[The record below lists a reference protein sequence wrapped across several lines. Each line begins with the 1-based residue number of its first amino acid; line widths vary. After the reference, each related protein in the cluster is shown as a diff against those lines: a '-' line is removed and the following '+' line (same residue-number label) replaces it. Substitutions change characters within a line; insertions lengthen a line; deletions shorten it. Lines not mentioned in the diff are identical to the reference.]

1 MYAPE
6 LTDHNDSNPAVALL
20 QLARDHRPQDRIDAG
35 EQRVD
40 VTQRL
45 DRRDVVGQILDVGV
59 AEVHAEGGNRQR
71 QEDRGRGDQ
80 GDARAGGDGPNRAL
94 HETAA
99 PSALERC
106 CTADCVDMYRARS
119 SGAGTRDFLKITLKE
134 VLVTGIQMA
143 DNGDGPVEQIT
154 LSFGE
159 IGFDY
164 TPQTARGGAGT
175 PVKVNWNVR
184 TTQVT

>member
-1 MYAPE
+1 MPVMSGIEQVFCRSLPWRSFSRRLVFPWSLGTDE
-6 LTDHNDSNPAVALL
+6 LRGIHREPPKFD
-20 QLARDHRPQDRIDAG
+20 QLSPK
-35 EQRVD
+35 
-40 VTQRL
+40 
-45 DRRDVVGQILDVGV
+45 
-59 AEVHAEGGNRQR
+59 
-71 QEDRGRGDQ
+71 
-80 GDARAGGDGPNRAL
+80 
-94 HETAA
+94 
-99 PSALERC
+99 S
-106 CTADCVDMYRARS
+106 
-119 SGAGTRDFLKITLKE
+119 E

>member
-1 MYAPE
+1 MCEQA
-6 LTDHNDSNPAVALL
+6 ALS
-20 QLARDHRPQDRIDAG
+20 ARR
-35 EQRVD
+35 
-40 VTQRL
+40 
-45 DRRDVVGQILDVGV
+45 
-59 AEVHAEGGNRQR
+59 
-71 QEDRGRGDQ
+71 
-80 GDARAGGDGPNRAL
+80 
-94 HETAA
+94 
-99 PSALERC
+99 
-106 CTADCVDMYRARS
+106 